1 MKLQKDQGL
10 KHNKA
15 SEARVSKAS
24 FWNNKT
30 NFSSLV
36 CYKLPPFLNLIKQST
51 TKRTFLIGHSS
62 IFFKYVHFE

>member
-30 NFSSLV
+30 NF
-36 CYKLPPFLNLIKQST
+36 
-51 TKRTFLIGHSS
+51 
-62 IFFKYVHFE
+62 